1 MMKIPG
7 LGYASG
13 AILLWG
19 SFPLFFKQ
27 LEHIDL
33 YTVLGHRMVWAMV
46 CMFCIMAWMGNLYQL
61 KEAFS
66 RPRTLGLLAV
76 TSTLLGMS
84 WTFYIWSVLNGLIVE
99 ASLGYFMTP
108 IISVIFA
115 LTIFRERMSRLQML
129 AVGLAALGV
138 LCRMLIHGIVPWA
151 GLMLGGS
158 FALYSVLRRRISLKP
173 FCGSFIESLYLLP
186 VGVIIIMTGPQ
197 WENLHFE
204 VTDVALLVL
213 SGVITILPL
222 TWYICATRLM
232 PLVVLGTLFYLA
244 PTLGFLS
251 GVFIFDEPFTTGH
264 GIMFSLILSGL
275 AVFTWDSFRSDR
287 KGKTANRKVPT
298 KYQRL

>member
-1 MMKIPG
+1 MKIPG

-33 YTVLGHRMVWAMV
+33 YTIMGYRMVWAAV
-46 CMFCIMAWMGNLYQL
+46 FMFCVMAWMGKLAQL
-61 KEAFS
+61 REAFS
-66 RPRTLGLLAV
+66 RPGMLGLLAV
-76 TSTLLGMS
+76 TSALLGVC
-84 WTFYIWSVLNGLIVE
+84 WVVYVWAVLNGLIIE
-99 ASLGYFMTP
+99 ASLGYFLTP
-108 IISVIFA
+108 IISVIFG
-115 LTIFRERMSRLQML
+115 LTIFRERMSRLQGL
-129 AVGLAALGV
+129 AVTLAALGV
-138 LCRMLIHGIVPWA
+138 LCRILVSGVVPWI

-158 FALYSVLRRRISLKP
+158 FALYSALRKRVSLKP
-173 FCGSFIESLYLLP
+173 FCGSFVESLYLLP
-186 VGVIIIMTGPQ
+186 FGIILILASPQ
-197 WENLHFE
+197 WDKLSLE
-204 VTDVALLVL
+204 VGDLVLLVL
-213 SGVITILPL
+213 SGIITILPL
-222 TWYICATRLM
+222 AWYICAAKVM

-275 AVFTWDSFRSDR
+275 AVFTWDSVRSGR
-287 KGKTANRKVPT
+287 KGTAAGRKAPS